1 MSVSVCAGWKY
12 CSITISPLACSFW
25 LMLNVCCG
33 KASAGDAGRCKPKT
47 ALSCGSAL
55 RVLVFSWASVGKGS
69 ISRKSMF
76 VAQNME
82 ELRRLY
88 DSDTP
93 VLADVFKRRT
103 VEGWT
108 PEHRHT
114 FEAGK
119 NLDTSRTES
128 FEPANP
134 NTDPWVVRG
143 RSTACRQCAF
153 SSSPGPLQF
162 QLSRS
167 MRHLMPIVTPRLILR
182 PPTLGD
188 LDSIQTAK
196 EEAWPDLQ
204 RWMSWAFDN
213 QRSRHAMED
222 SIRRVMDYQN
232 QAGIALAG
240 FHRNNGD
247 FVVRTALDLTDEQ
260 DVYETGYWVAPKYA
274 GQGMA
279 TEAANATIR
288 YGFGHLGAK
297 AISIGYFDGNEPSR
311 RSVEKLGFQKV
322 GVAHN
327 AATRCLDGAK
337 LDRHEY
343 ILKSPDALPQL
354 YVSWG

>member
-1 MSVSVCAGWKY
+1 
-12 CSITISPLACSFW
+12 
-25 LMLNVCCG
+25 MLYWMMLQM
-33 KASAGDAGRCKPKT
+33 T
-47 ALSCGSAL
+47 ARWTLGGMLPECPAVLSCVRFRL
-55 RVLVFSWASVGKGS
+55 RQACHLAVGDSRHGCLLPLRCWHERNLLRRSRSQSVTTVLVPSLKCFGQCW
-69 ISRKSMF
+69 
-76 VAQNME
+76 E
-82 ELRRLY
+82 
-88 DSDTP
+88 P
-93 VLADVFKRRT
+93 H
-103 VEGWT
+103 
-108 PEHRHT
+108 HRDT

-128 FEPANP
+128 LEPTNP
-134 NTDPWVVRG
+134 NTDLWVVHG

-153 SSSPGPLQF
+153 SYSPGPLQF
-162 QLSRS
+162 QRSRS

-240 FHRNNGD
+240 FHRVNGD
-247 FVVRTALDLTDEQ
+247 FVIRTALDLTDEQ

-274 GQGMA
+274 RQGMA
-279 TEAANATIR
+279 TEAANAAIR
-288 YGFGHLGAK
+288 YAFGHLGAK

-311 RSVEKLGFQKV
+311 RIVEKLRFQKV
-322 GVAHN
+322 GIEN
-327 AATRCLDGAK
+327 KAATRCLDGTK

-343 ILKSPDALPQL
+343 ILTSPDALPEL
-354 YVSWG
+354 DVSWG